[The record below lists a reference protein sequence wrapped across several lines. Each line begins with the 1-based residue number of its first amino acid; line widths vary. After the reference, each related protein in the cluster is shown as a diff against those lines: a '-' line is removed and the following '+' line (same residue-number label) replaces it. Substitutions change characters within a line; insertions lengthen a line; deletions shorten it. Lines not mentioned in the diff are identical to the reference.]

1 MAEYGAKNIILASRS
16 GKAQSDTMD
25 LVRRLSLDGVRV
37 EVCQCDVASEA
48 EVRQLISHC
57 EKDMPPVRGIIHGAY
72 VNKVCLH
79 PYSKGTIKRSVQQ
92 LIHHGQDVLFEDA
105 TLSDW
110 NSVVQPKFS
119 GAWNLHNALLTQPH
133 PLDFFIML
141 SSVSGVIGNRGQAAY
156 AAANSFLDDFAHYR
170 RSLNLPGTS
179 IDLGVVHEIGHI
191 AERADL
197 QAKVNHDAA
206 LSKADVLALVKLAI
220 QGEIDQHANHQCIT
234 GLTFEQYDAQNPAFY
249 WATDA
254 RFAHL
259 RQRNSDDPNSAT
271 ATSTTKMTSKQA
283 LQKASSR
290 ADAVHTVTD
299 VLVEK
304 FSTVLI
310 VPVEEMSREKSVV
323 SLGLDSL
330 VAVEVRSWIK
340 REMDATMSTMEL
352 LNSNNIVALAET
364 VVEKSG
370 LCERFRGKDD

>member
-1 MAEYGAKNIILASRS
+1 
-16 GKAQSDTMD
+16 
-25 LVRRLSLDGVRV
+25 
-37 EVCQCDVASEA
+37 
-48 EVRQLISHC
+48 
-57 EKDMPPVRGIIHGAY
+57 
-72 VNKVCLH
+72 
-79 PYSKGTIKRSVQQ
+79 
-92 LIHHGQDVLFEDA
+92 
-105 TLSDW
+105 
-110 NSVVQPKFS
+110 
-119 GAWNLHNALLTQPH
+119 
-133 PLDFFIML
+133 ML

-156 AAANSFLDDFAHYR
+156 AAANSFLDDFALYR
-170 RSLNLPGTS
+170 RSQNLPGTS

-197 QAKVNHDAA
+197 QTKVNHDAA

-254 RFAHL
+254 RFTHL
-259 RQRNSDDPNSAT
+259 RRRRQRRSDDSTSAT
-271 ATSTTKMTSKQA
+271 RLSYKQA
-283 LQKASSR
+283 VQKARSR
-290 ADAVHTVTD
+290 EDAVRIATD

-304 FSTVLI
+304 FSGVLI
-310 VPVEEMSREKSVV
+310 IPVEELSREKTVV

-352 LNSNNIVALAET
+352 LNSVSIVALAET

-370 LCERFRGKDD
+370 LCERFGGKREGGGGKDE

>member
-1 MAEYGAKNIILASRS
+1 
-16 GKAQSDTMD
+16 
-25 LVRRLSLDGVRV
+25 
-37 EVCQCDVASEA
+37 
-48 EVRQLISHC
+48 
-57 EKDMPPVRGIIHGAY
+57 
-72 VNKVCLH
+72 
-79 PYSKGTIKRSVQQ
+79 
-92 LIHHGQDVLFEDA
+92 
-105 TLSDW
+105 
-110 NSVVQPKFS
+110 
-119 GAWNLHNALLTQPH
+119 
-133 PLDFFIML
+133 ML

-170 RSLNLPGTS
+170 RSQNLPGTS

-220 QGEIDQHANHQCIT
+220 QGEIDQHANNQCIT

-259 RQRNSDDPNSAT
+259 RRRSSDDPNSAT
-271 ATSTTKMTSKQA
+271 ATTKMTSKQA

-290 ADAVHTVTD
+290 AEAVHIATS

-310 VPVEEMSREKSVV
+310 VPVEELSREKTVV

-352 LNSNNIVALAET
+352 LNSVNIVALAEK

-370 LCERFRGKDD
+370 LCERFKGKDD

>member
-1 MAEYGAKNIILASRS
+1 
-16 GKAQSDTMD
+16 
-25 LVRRLSLDGVRV
+25 
-37 EVCQCDVASEA
+37 
-48 EVRQLISHC
+48 
-57 EKDMPPVRGIIHGAY
+57 
-72 VNKVCLH
+72 
-79 PYSKGTIKRSVQQ
+79 
-92 LIHHGQDVLFEDA
+92 
-105 TLSDW
+105 
-110 NSVVQPKFS
+110 
-119 GAWNLHNALLTQPH
+119 
-133 PLDFFIML
+133 ML

-170 RSLNLPGTS
+170 RSQNLPGTS

-197 QAKVNHDAA
+197 QTKVNHDAA

-234 GLTFEQYDAQNPAFY
+234 GLAFEQYDAQNPAFY

-259 RQRNSDDPNSAT
+259 RRHSSDDPNSAT

-283 LQKASSR
+283 LQKAGSR
-290 ADAVHTVTD
+290 DDAVHIATD

-304 FSTVLI
+304 FSSVLI
-310 VPVEEMSREKSVV
+310 VPVEELSREKTVV

-340 REMDATMSTMEL
+340 REMDAAMSTMEL
-352 LNSNNIVALAET
+352 LNSVSIVALAET

-370 LCERFRGKDD
+370 LCERFSGKGEEGGRIAD